1 MAAARDPYTRN
12 YERLGA
18 HRFGWVAEPLV
29 EEASF
34 VLRPMFGSLGC
45 YLHGRLMLILAD
57 RRPPWCGLLVPTAR
71 EAQPSLQAEI
81 PALQVHPILGKWLH
95 LPESAEDFEAIG
107 EGLVRLAL
115 LNDARLGVEPRPK
128 RRSVP
133 SMGRPRRRA
142 KTARR

>member
-1 MAAARDPYTRN
+1 MAGARDPYARV
-12 YERLGA
+12 YERLGG
-18 HRFGWVAEPLV
+18 HRFGWVAEPMV

-71 EAQPSLQAEI
+71 EVQASLRAEM
-81 PALQVHPILGKWLH
+81 PALQVHSILGKWLH
-95 LPESAEDFEAIG
+95 LPESAEDFDAVAET
-107 EGLVRLAL
+107 LVRLAL

-133 SMGRPRRRA
+133 SMGRPRRRT
-142 KTARR
+142 KPARR

>member
-1 MAAARDPYTRN
+1 MAGARDPHARA

-18 HRFGWVAEPLV
+18 HRFGWLAEPLV

-71 EAQPSLQAEI
+71 EAQPALRAEM
-81 PALQVHPILGKWLH
+81 PALQVHPILGKWLY
-95 LPESAEDFEAIG
+95 LAESAEDFEAVG

-133 SMGRPRRRA
+133 SMGRPPRRTKTRRR
-142 KTARR
+142 